1 MDAFILTSLIAVLA
15 LLAYGLV
22 ILTRQA
28 PHKVELQSRLE
39 EQQEELARLRE
50 ELARLRA
57 REPDLAA
64 AQAQI
69 ENLNTERL
77 QLREER
83 SRLQTQIEHERR
95 ESGEKLKLLEDAEK
109 RLKEQF
115 ENLANRIFED
125 KGKTLTADNQQRLG
139 TLLKP
144 FQEQMEAFRK
154 RVDEIHT
161 HETAQNASLRKEVQN
176 LASMSERVREDAEN
190 LARAIKGDAKV
201 QGDWGEV
208 IVERIFEASGL
219 VRGEGYISQGGLRDE
234 DGKLYKPDFVV
245 NLPEDKAVIVDS
257 KVSLTAYERYCNT
270 EDEGERATALQAHL
284 NSVRAHV
291 KELADKD
298 YTNLLGNRT
307 LDFVIMCIPLEG
319 AYQEALRSDKKL
331 LYDMAATRVVIT
343 GPTTL
348 MITLKLIAQIWRRD
362 KEGRNAAAIADSA
375 SKLYGQVALVVE
387 SMLDSQKKLE
397 QVNQSFE
404 TAIKRLKSG
413 RGNLVGRIDSL
424 RKLGV
429 KANRQIPAEVLN
441 EALDT
446 EDAELIDGEDAAADV
461 DSGAAP
467 ALPDSDRTS

>member
-1 MDAFILTSLIAVLA
+1 MDTLIIVALGGILA
-15 LLAYGLV
+15 LLAYAVVVMG
-22 ILTRQA
+22 RQA
-28 PHKVELQSRLE
+28 PQSARLQ
-39 EQQEELARLRE
+39 EQQEELAQLRE

-64 AQAQI
+64 AQARI
-69 ENLNTERL
+69 EALGADVV

-95 ESGEKLKLLEDAEK
+95 EGTDKLKLLEDAEK

-125 KGKTLTADNQQRLG
+125 KGKSLTADNQQRLG

-144 FQEQMEAFRK
+144 FQEQMESFRK

-161 HETAQNASLRKEVQN
+161 HETAQTAGLLKEVQN
-176 LASMSERVREDAEN
+176 LASMSERVRVDAEN

-219 VRGEGYISQGGLRDE
+219 VEGEGYSSQKGLRDE
-234 DGKLYKPDFVV
+234 DGRLYKPDFVV
-245 NLPEDKAVIVDS
+245 NLPENKAVIVDS

-270 EDEGERATALQAHL
+270 EDEGERTTALQAHL

-291 KELADKD
+291 KELTGKD
-298 YTNLLGNRT
+298 YTSLLGNRT

-319 AYQEALRSDKKL
+319 AYQEALRADKKL
-331 LYDMAATRVVIT
+331 LYDLAATRVVVT

-362 KEGRNAAAIADSA
+362 KESRNAEAIADA
-375 SKLYGQVALVVE
+375 AGKMYGQVALIVE

-397 QVNQSFE
+397 QVNLSFD
-404 TAIKRLKSG
+404 TALKRLKSG
-413 RGNLVGRIDSL
+413 RGNLVGRVEQL
-424 RKLGV
+424 RKLGAKV
-429 KANRQIPAEVLN
+429 NKTIPDAVLE
-441 EALDT
+441 EAADPEADADELEDNSKSLT
-446 EDAELIDGEDAAADV
+446 EDQ
-461 DSGAAP
+461 P
-467 ALPDSDRTS
+467 AS